1 MQHLKSLFLILLL
14 FIFDFPVIHGQENS
28 KIDSLLSIMPQERD
42 TPRIRILTDLFI
54 ESIYTDHEQAF
65 GYISEQV
72 DIANELG
79 LTREMA
85 QANNMLGV
93 YYNIT
98 SDYNKSLKQ
107 FLLAEKQYKEID
119 DKRYLSLVYNNMSIS
134 NRNLGNLTEA
144 LDNQMSSLKLKES
157 QNLEPEDVAPSYWNI
172 GNIHGDIENYHES
185 NEWYKKALKIYE
197 DLAYESDIISLEY
210 NIALNY
216 NHMDSL
222 DKALPYFEKYI
233 EYNRENGY
241 LNDLAGGLDNM
252 GSIYMNKGQF
262 KKAEK
267 YYLEALGYA
276 ENNGEK
282 SLPGLLYRRLAKLYS
297 KMGRQNLAL
306 KYAFDALSVSE
317 ETGVKKKKIND
328 YLVISDIYKEK
339 GQWSNAYEYYVKF
352 HELNDSILSQENID
366 RMNEMEIKYQTEKKE
381 QDLLIEK
388 NKVELLEQK
397 AKISKTQKW
406 LLLSSLIASM
416 FIAFLIILNIKQK
429 LKRNKLEKE
438 KLDFEL
444 DLKKQELLAFTTQL
458 VQKNEMLEDLKYNI
472 ESLKSSN
479 GSDQSNAYSKLIK
492 SIDISL
498 NDDASWKSFMKR
510 FEKVHP
516 EFSKHISSKFP
527 ELTNNDIR
535 LISLIKMNLSSK
547 EIARLLNISLEGIKK
562 ARYRIRKKLQMDSQQ
577 SLDQFILKF

>member
-479 GSDQSNAYSKLIK
+479 RSDQSNAYSKLIK